1 LTIIDLIDLKNFLTE
16 FTLLFSGFFK
26 TVADPIIDFPY
37 FHYWYGTKFIA
48 QSGVAEKLFNRIYAA
63 S

>member
-1 LTIIDLIDLKNFLTE
+1 LTE

-26 TVADPIIDFPY
+26 TVADPIIDFLY
-37 FHYWYGTKFIA
+37 CLYWYGTKFIA

-63 S
+63 N